1 MILLYVSFGLMKKK
15 SERIGIDILDV
26 LFLLKTPIPLFL
38 SLIIS
43 ITLFGQE
50 KWTISG
56 YVNDA
61 ANGENLIGATAYIQE
76 LQTGTVTNEYGF
88 YSITLEANDYTIE
101 YRFLGY
107 ETITKKVSLSQNQ
120 RIDIELGEAGLQLT
134 EVVVTAEPED
144 INVSGVQMSTNKLDI
159 KTIQKLPSFL
169 GEVDVIK
176 SIQTLPGVSTV
187 GEGASGF
194 NVRGGNVGQSL
205 VLLDEAPVYNSSHL
219 LGFFS
224 VFNPDVVKDVQLI
237 KGGIPA
243 RYGGRIGSILDVRMK
258 EGNSKRFSTQ
268 GGIGTIFSRLA
279 VEGPIVKDKASF
291 IVAGRRSYA
300 DILARPFTDIFE
312 DGAALN
318 FWDLTLKTNY
328 NINPKNRLFLS
339 SYLGRDKFKFD
350 AQQGFSW
357 GSQTA
362 TARWNHLFN
371 DRLFSNFTFFYSH
384 YDYEIAF
391 GEDNLDRFNWSSDI
405 RNIDFKPELTWF
417 INPENKLTFG
427 GEVLFYNFDP
437 ANASGISNGEEVNIS
452 IDKRRALEMAVYI
465 GNDQKIGDRIDLQY
479 GLRYSNF
486 LYLGPGKYYHYSIPP
501 ELGVRRVVTETFI
514 ADKGEVIADY
524 GNFEPRISLKYQLGT
539 QSSLKASYNRT
550 AQYIHLIS
558 NTVASN
564 PLDVWTPST
573 NNIRPEVGNQMGIG
587 YFKNFGKNNAYE
599 TSLEL
604 YYRRTKGQID
614 YIDGADILINEFLEG
629 DLLEGKGRAYGME
642 FYARKNTGKL
652 NGWISYTLAKTA
664 LQVAGI
670 NKGNWYPTR
679 FDQTHNF
686 KLALFYEPSNRW
698 SFSANFTYVSG
709 TPTTFPTSRYQIQD
723 YLIPHNVL
731 EERNNVRIPS
741 FHRLDVAATLKGKK
755 IKKGKE
761 RKNEDYWVFSV
772 YNVYAR
778 RNPFSIYFAQS
789 DERFAEGEPILTTAK
804 QVSIIGSFI
813 PSVSYNFKF

>member
-1 MILLYVSFGLMKKK
+1 MKKPI
-15 SERIGIDILDV
+15 SL
-26 LFLLKTPIPLFL
+26 LFLLANSVF
-38 SLIIS
+38 
-43 ITLFGQE
+43 LFGQE
-50 KWTISG
+50 KLTING

-61 ANGENLIGATAYIQE
+61 ANGESLIGATVYVQE
-76 LQTGTVTNEYGF
+76 LGTGVVSNVYGF
-88 YSITLEANDYTIE
+88 YSITLEPGDYTVE

-107 ETITKKVSLSQNQ
+107 EAITKKVALAQNQ
-120 RIDIELGEAGLQLT
+120 RMDIELREAGLQLA

-194 NVRGGNVGQSL
+194 NVRGGSVGQSL

-224 VFNPDVVKDVQLI
+224 VFNPDAVKDVQLI

-243 RYGGRIGSILDVRMK
+243 RYGGRIASILDVRMK
-258 EGNSKRFSTQ
+258 EGNSKRLAIQ

-279 VEGPIVKDKASF
+279 VEGPIIKEKASF

-300 DILARPFTDIFE
+300 DILARPFTDIFN

-328 NINPKNRLFLS
+328 NINPKNRIFLS
-339 SYLGRDKFKFD
+339 GYLGRDKFKFD

-357 GSQTA
+357 GSQTT

-371 DRLFSNFTFFYSH
+371 DRLFSNFTFFYSN
-384 YDYEIAF
+384 YDYEIVF
-391 GEDNLDRFNWSSDI
+391 GEDDLDRFNWSSNI
-405 RNIDFKPELTWF
+405 QNIDFKPEFTWF

-427 GEVLFYNFDP
+427 GEALFYNFEP
-437 ANASGISNGEEVNIS
+437 ANAVGVSNGETVDIS
-452 IDKRRALEMAVYI
+452 IDERNALETAIYI
-465 GNDQKIGDRIDLQY
+465 GNDQKVGDRMDLQY

-486 LYLGPGKYYHYSIPP
+486 LYLGPGKYYNFNTPP
-501 ELGVRRVVTETFI
+501 EPGIRRFVTEEFT
-514 ADKGEVIADY
+514 AGRGEVIADY
-524 GNFEPRISLKYQLGT
+524 GNLEPRISIKYQLGA
-539 QSSLKASYNRT
+539 QSSIKASYNRT

-558 NTVASN
+558 NTTASN

-573 NNIRPEVGNQMGIG
+573 NNIQPEIGDQVGIG
-587 YFKNFGKNNAYE
+587 YFKNFGKNNDYE

-604 YYRRTKGQID
+604 YYRKTKGQID
-614 YIDGADILINEFLEG
+614 YIDGADILVNEFLEG
-629 DLLEGKGRAYGME
+629 DLLEGKGRAYGIE
-642 FYARKNTGKL
+642 LYAKKNAGKL
-652 NGWISYTLAKTA
+652 NGWVSYTLARTQ
-664 LQVAGI
+664 LQVEGI
-670 NKGNWYPTR
+670 NKGSWYPTR

-686 KLALFYEPSNRW
+686 KLALFYEPTSRW

-731 EERNNVRIPS
+731 EGRNNVRIPD

-755 IKKGKE
+755 VKKGRE

-772 YNVYAR
+772 YNVYSR

-789 DERFAEGEPILTTAK
+789 DGRFEEGQPISTTAK
-804 QVSIIGSFI
+804 QVSIIGSFL